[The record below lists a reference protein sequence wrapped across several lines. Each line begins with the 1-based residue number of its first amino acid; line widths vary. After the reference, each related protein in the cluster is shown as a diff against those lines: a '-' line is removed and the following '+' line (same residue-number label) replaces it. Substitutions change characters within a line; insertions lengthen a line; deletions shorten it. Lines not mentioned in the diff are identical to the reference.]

1 MNVCIP
7 ISEDR
12 GLASPVCGHFGSAP
26 AFLVVDTETRSHR
39 VLANTNAHH
48 EHGHC
53 TPIALLA
60 SERIDAFVVG
70 GIGAGALA
78 NLLAT
83 GAAVYRGALGPATSA
98 LEALASGA
106 LPSVSPA
113 DTCGHHH
120 GT

>member
-12 GLASPVCGHFGSAP
+12 GMESPVCGHFGSAP
-26 AFLVVDTETRSHR
+26 AFLLVDTETRAHR

-53 TPIALLA
+53 APIALLS

-70 GIGAGALA
+70 GIGGGALA
-78 NLLAT
+78 RLLST
-83 GAAVYRGALGPATSA
+83 GAAVYRGGAGSVAEA
-98 LEALASGA
+98 LEAMAKGGLET
-106 LPSVSPA
+106 VTPA
-113 DTCGHHH
+113 DTCAHHR
-120 GT
+120 GG

>member
-60 SERIDAFVVG
+60 SGSSMRSSW
-70 GIGAGALA
+70 AGSALA
-78 NLLAT
+78 HWRTSSPPAPPST
-83 GAAVYRGALGPATSA
+83 GAP
-98 LEALASGA
+98 SGRRRA
-106 LPSVSPA
+106 RSRPWRA
-113 DTCGHHH
+113 GRCRA
-120 GT
+120 

>member
-1 MNVCIP
+1 MKVCIP

-12 GLASPVCGHFGSAP
+12 GLDSPVCGHFGSAP
-26 AFLVVDTETRSHR
+26 AFLIVDNETHAHR
-39 VLANTNAHH
+39 VLVNMNAHH

-53 TPIALLA
+53 TPIAMLS

-83 GAAVYRGALGPATSA
+83 GAEVYRGALGPAASA
-98 LEALASGA
+98 LESLASGT
-106 LPSVSPA
+106 LRNVSAA
-113 DTCGHHH
+113 DTCGHRHE
-120 GT
+120 